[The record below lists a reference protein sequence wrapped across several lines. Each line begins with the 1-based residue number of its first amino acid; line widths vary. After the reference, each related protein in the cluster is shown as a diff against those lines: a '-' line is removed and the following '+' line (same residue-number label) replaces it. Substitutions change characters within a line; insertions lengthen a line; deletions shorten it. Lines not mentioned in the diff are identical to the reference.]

1 MAEEKTTRAKKEK
14 VQSFEEALTRL
25 EDIANIL
32 ENESP
37 DLATALSLYEESAK
51 LLKGCS
57 EMLDE
62 AQKKITV
69 LTKGE

>member
-1 MAEEKTTRAKKEK
+1 MAAKKEK
-14 VQSFEEALTRL
+14 VLSFEEALNRL
-25 EDIANIL
+25 EQIANVL

-37 DLATALSLYEESAK
+37 NLSVALEMYEESAK
-51 LLKGCS
+51 LLKDCS

-69 LTKGE
+69 LSKAE

>member
-1 MAEEKTTRAKKEK
+1 MAAKKEK
-14 VQSFEEALTRL
+14 VLSFEESLNRL
-25 EDIANIL
+25 EEIANVL

-37 DLATALSLYEESAK
+37 NLSAALEMYEESAK
-51 LLKGCS
+51 LLKDCS

-69 LTKGE
+69 LSKAE

>member
-1 MAEEKTTRAKKEK
+1 MATAKKEK
-14 VQSFEEALTRL
+14 ELSFEEALNRL
-25 EDIANIL
+25 EEKANVL

-37 DLATALSLYEESAK
+37 DLSKALEMYEESAK

>member
-1 MAEEKTTRAKKEK
+1 MAEAKTSKSKKEL
-14 VQSFEEALTRL
+14 SFEEALNRL
-25 EDIANIL
+25 EEIANVL

-37 DLATALSLYEESAK
+37 DLSKALEMYEESAK

-69 LTKGE
+69 LSKGE

>member
-1 MAEEKTTRAKKEK
+1 MAATKKEL
-14 VQSFEEALTRL
+14 SFEQSLSRL
-25 EDIANIL
+25 EEIANTL

-37 DLATALSLYEESAK
+37 DLSKALELYEESAK
-51 LLKGCS
+51 LLKNCS

-69 LTKGE
+69 LTKEQ

>member
-1 MAEEKTTRAKKEK
+1 MATAKKEK
-14 VQSFEEALTRL
+14 GLSFEEALTRL
-25 EDIANIL
+25 EEIANVL

-37 DLATALSLYEESAK
+37 DLSKALEMYEESAK
-51 LLKGCS
+51 LLKDCS

-69 LTKGE
+69 LSKGE